1 MILPFRRETRN
12 GCPTG
17 MGRESDQSLVY
28 ERVRQHRLCCA
39 FILFFRGD
47 FLEEKPKVTEKKIG
61 NTTYIVS
68 SYGSEIP
75 KAVIKNKLIKI
86 IKESAAFQN
95 SNVQKHG

>member
-1 MILPFRRETRN
+1 M
-12 GCPTG
+12 
-17 MGRESDQSLVY
+17 D
-28 ERVRQHRLCCA
+28 
-39 FILFFRGD
+39 
-47 FLEEKPKVTEKKIG
+47 EKPKVTEKKIG

-95 SNVQKHG
+95 SNVNKHG